1 MRPRIP
7 ALLLLVALAIASR
20 AQDDSWLL
28 YGHGGVARYDVT
40 VDPAALQWMYDN
52 VESDSMHHATL
63 RIRTS
68 MLDEVVED
76 VGFRLRGNTSRN
88 ARKKSFKISFNDFVP
103 GREVHGVDKLNLN
116 GEHNDPSVTRSKLCF
131 DLYGRLGHTAS
142 RASHGELWI
151 NDQYFGLYVSVE
163 HVDDEFLKK
172 NFEHPDGN
180 LWKCLWPADLAW
192 RGDSPEDYKHE
203 SDGRRVYELTSNEEQ
218 DDYSALFRLIR
229 ILNQTSGNALEDSLH
244 TYLDVAGVLEYFAV
258 NVLVGGWDDYWYL
271 NNNYYLYH
279 DPVDDRMSLIPYDYD
294 NTFGVDWFGID
305 WSQRNP
311 YGFGSGGR
319 PLAERLLSRPRWRNL
334 FTHMLQHHVEHS
346 LQPAAWQPELDSLR
360 LRLAPHVEA
369 DSFYTLDYGFDLDE
383 FHDCFGADYDNAH
396 VKRGLREFLDRRAAS
411 LPGQLSWQSAGPM
424 VFHLDVPDPAAEDS
438 LRVTAAAFVHD
449 ATLECWLRWRLEGA
463 AEWNQVPMAYTGEP
477 DAPVLRIADRWQ
489 GALPPMA
496 AGTVVE
502 LQVLALD
509 ELTRTHLY
517 PPRPVRRAWPAA
529 PLLALNEL
537 LALNASTI
545 QDPAGDWDDW
555 VELVNAGDAPVL
567 LDGLH
572 LADAADDLTNWRF
585 PDGSGELAPG
595 AFLLVWCDNEEGEG
609 PLHAGF
615 RLSGGGESVI
625 LTDRDEVTILDQ
637 VDFGPQEDDVAWG
650 RRPDGSGPWQALPPT
665 PGSANDESGVEP
677 LLPRSPELT
686 LAAAP
691 NPFNGGLVL
700 TLDGLVGPARL
711 EVRNLAGQR
720 VLARELPAGPS
731 RRTLRLEA
739 AEWSG
744 VASGV
749 YLVEAR
755 QESGAVAVLR
765 VALLK

>member
-1 MRPRIP
+1 MRVP
-7 ALLLLVALAIASR
+7 ALVLILLLTVATAPR

-52 VESDSMHHATL
+52 VESDNLHHATL
-63 RIRTS
+63 RIRTD
-68 MLDEVVED
+68 MLDETVED

-116 GEHNDPSVTRSKLCF
+116 GEHNDPAVTRSKLCF
-131 DLYGRLGHTAS
+131 DLFGKVGHTAS

-151 NDQYFGLYVSVE
+151 NGLYHGLYVSVE

-172 NFEHPDGN
+172 NFRHEDGN

-203 SDGRRVYELTSNEEQ
+203 SDGRRVYELTSNEEA

-229 ILNQTSGNALEDSLH
+229 ILHETTGNALEDSLH
-244 TYLDVAGVLEYFAV
+244 NYLDVAGVLEYFAV
-258 NVLVGGWDDYWYL
+258 NVLTGGWDDYWYL
-271 NNNYYLYH
+271 SNNFYLYH
-279 DPVDDRMSLIPYDYD
+279 DPGDDRMTLIPYDYD

-311 YGFGSGGR
+311 YTFGNSGR

-334 FTHMLQHHVEHS
+334 YTHMLQHHLEHS
-346 LQPAAWQPELDSLR
+346 LLPEAWQPELDSLR

-369 DSFYTLDYGFDLDE
+369 DSFYTLDYGFDLDD
-383 FHDCFGADYDNAH
+383 FHACFGTDYENAH
-396 VKRGLREFLDRRAAS
+396 VRRGLREFLDRRAAS
-411 LPGQLSWQSAGPM
+411 LPGQLAWQSAGPV
-424 VFHLDVPDPAAEDS
+424 VFHLEASEPLVDDS
-438 LRVTAAAFVHD
+438 LHVTAAAFVHD
-449 ATLECWLRWRLEGA
+449 ATLECWLRWRPEGA
-463 AEWNQVPMAYTGEP
+463 AEWSQLPMVFTGEP

-489 GALPPMA
+489 GALPPQP

-509 ELTRTHLY
+509 ELARTHLH
-517 PPRPVRRAWPAA
+517 PPRPLRRAWPPA
-529 PLLALNEL
+529 PTLALNEL
-537 LALNASTI
+537 LALNDGTL
-545 QDPAGDWDDW
+545 QDPFGDWDDW
-555 VELVNAGDAPVL
+555 VELLNTGAGPVL

-572 LADAADDLTNWRF
+572 LADAADDLTNWSF

-595 AFLLVWCDNEEGEG
+595 AFLLVWCDNEEEQG

-615 RLSGGGESVI
+615 RLSGDGEAVY
-625 LTDRDEVTILDQ
+625 LTDRDGTTILDQ
-637 VDFGPQEDDVAWG
+637 VDFGPQQDDVAWG
-650 RRPDGSGPWQALPPT
+650 RLPDGHGSWQALTPT
-665 PGSANDESGVEP
+665 PGVANDASAVDP
-677 LLPRSPELT
+677 HRPRSPELR

-700 TLDGLVGPARL
+700 EVDGLVGPARL

-720 VLARELPAGPS
+720 VLARDLPAGPA
-731 RRTLRLEA
+731 RRTVRLEA
-739 AEWSG
+739 EDWAG
-744 VASGV
+744 AASGV
-749 YLVEAR
+749 YLVEVRPERGPA
-755 QESGAVAVLR
+755 ATLR